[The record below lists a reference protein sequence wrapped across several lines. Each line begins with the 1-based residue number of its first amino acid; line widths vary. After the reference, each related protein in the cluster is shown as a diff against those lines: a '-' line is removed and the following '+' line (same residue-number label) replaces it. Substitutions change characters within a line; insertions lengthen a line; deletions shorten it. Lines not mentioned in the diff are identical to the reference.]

1 MKNFIK
7 GILTGVD
14 GGLSSKRVIMFAFVA
29 TFLIICFV
37 NLFKGKTL
45 SATLSDQLFY
55 LVIYSLAAVFGEQI
69 TAIFNKKAPVDV
81 EPPKP

>member
-1 MKNFIK
+1 MINFIK
-7 GILTGVD
+7 SILTGVD
-14 GGLSSKRVIMFAFVA
+14 GGLSSKRVIMFAFVT

-37 NLFKGKTL
+37 NLFKGNSL

-69 TAIFNKKAPVDV
+69 TNIFNKKPPID
-81 EPPKP
+81 PPKTP